1 MGAGTVNRFRAA
13 LAMTL
18 ICAAGLFLAAF
29 DSRPRASATGGE
41 APPGGEFGTITG
53 QFLLEGDI
61 PKLPPLV
68 EKGNTR
74 INDPAICAAAD
85 VPDDSLVVDPKSKGI
100 ANIFVYLAKAEKV
113 HHRLKESAKKEVEFD
128 QKGCRFTPHA
138 LVVRTDQVVRVKSG
152 DNCTHNTKTNPLRN
166 QAVNFALQA
175 NDRTGVEVKNKAPEK
190 YPVEVQCNVHNWMTA
205 RWLIL
210 DHPYGTVS
218 DELGKFT
225 IADLPAGEHELV
237 IWHERVGLIERK
249 YKVTVVAGKK
259 NDVGTIQVAAARF
272 MEKK

>member
-1 MGAGTVNRFRAA
+1 VG
-13 LAMTL
+13 LAVTA

-29 DSRPRASATGGE
+29 ERPPRAAATE
-41 APPGGEFGTITG
+41 EQPSDDGEFGTITG

-61 PKLPPLV
+61 PKLPPV
-68 EKGNTR
+68 VGKGDAT

-100 ANIFVYLAKAEKV
+100 ANIFVYLAKADRV
-113 HHRLKESAKKEVEFD
+113 HPRLKESEKKEVVFD
-128 QKGCRFTPHA
+128 QKGCRFIPHA

-152 DNCTHNTKTNPLRN
+152 DNCTHNTKTNPTRN
-166 QAVNFALQA
+166 QPVNFALQA
-175 NDRTGVEVKNKAPEK
+175 NDRTGVEIKNKAPER

-218 DELGKFT
+218 DDQGKFT
-225 IADLPAGEHELV
+225 IADLPAGVHDLV
-237 IWHERVGLIERK
+237 IWQERVGLIEKK
-249 YKVTVVAGKK
+249 YKVTVVAGKT
-259 NDVGTIQVAAARF
+259 NDLGTIAVPVARL